1 MPNVELWKCL
11 PHQLPVRIAM
21 VVQGVLRRLEMRQGR
36 QLELWEVWSP
46 VLSRKIVES
55 HRVKLFVSVTGPS
68 WDSKSFV
75 PGECSS
81 RYIFDDGAWT
91 GLLRRIPWWVSPL
104 SRKIWGTKWPI
115 NTLATTLQ
123 TMFSLRLDFA
133 LGSNEGHGMWNRLKK
148 FANILKELRD
158 ARLRTIFCPLRLPF
172 TTH

>member
-21 VVQGVLRRLEMRQGR
+21 VVQGVLRSLEMRQGR
-36 QLELWEVWSP
+36 QLEPWEVWSP

-81 RYIFDDGAWT
+81 RYIFDENGAWT

-133 LGSNEGHGMWNRLKK
+133 LGSNHYWVMRVMACEIGSKNLRIFWRNCAMPG
-148 FANILKELRD
+148 FAPS
-158 ARLRTIFCPLRLPF
+158 FV
-172 TTH
+172 H